1 MHFFISPRLIRFLL
15 VLLAS
20 LAAGCSSV
28 KTKDAPAAA
37 DTATAPAAST
47 SSKQSDNCAANRRGC
62 IYKGSYEPGERNYAV
77 EEAKRLNL
85 AELERLRRSF
95 GQ

>member
-1 MHFFISPRLIRFLL
+1 MRFFISPRLIRFSL
-15 VLLAS
+15 VLLAA

-28 KTKDAPAAA
+28 KPKDTSAAA
-37 DTATAPAAST
+37 ATATAPAVAR
-47 SSKQSDNCAANRRGC
+47 SSGQSDNCAANRRGC
-62 IYKGSYEPGERNYAV
+62 IYKGSYEPGERSYAV